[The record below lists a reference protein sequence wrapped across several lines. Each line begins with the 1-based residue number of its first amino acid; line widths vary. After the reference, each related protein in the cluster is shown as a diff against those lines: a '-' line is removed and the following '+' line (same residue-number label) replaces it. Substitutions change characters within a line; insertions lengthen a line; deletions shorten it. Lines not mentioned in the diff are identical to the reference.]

1 MAASG
6 SPRDRWDK
14 AEVVFRALGS
24 VLTPLAIASLGYFG
38 NRYLQDNQER
48 EARNRLQTELMSK
61 REESESTLRKDMF
74 KSILDSFLTP
84 GASSTV
90 DKMLKLELLTYNFY
104 ESFNLKPVFS
114 HFNENLMH
122 RANALARNGRHP
134 EPSDRNRRLA
144 CGDGSRAALEACQ
157 AHLTELARYIAEKQ
171 RAMLEQVGRKFDMT
185 LSLKAL
191 EGSSKVVGVPLND
204 ATLSLR
210 PGVEWNFR
218 LDALEADVAT
228 KRIRVRL
235 FVQQLP
241 RGHQT
246 PYEFWVEPFDF
257 PIIDNIRLS
266 DDERF
271 AVVLT
276 SFEVEKGFAELTAVY
291 FPGTYASLKEKP
303 YLDEA
308 IRRLAPDSAVR
319 R

>member
-1 MAASG
+1 
-6 SPRDRWDK
+6 
-14 AEVVFRALGS
+14 
-24 VLTPLAIASLGYFG
+24 
-38 NRYLQDNQER
+38 
-48 EARNRLQTELMSK
+48 
-61 REESESTLRKDMF
+61 MF

-84 GASSTV
+84 RASSTV
-90 DKMLKLELLTYNFY
+90 DKMLQLELLTYNFY
-104 ESFNLKPVFS
+104 ESFNLKPIFFY
-114 HFNENLMH
+114 FNETLAHCM
-122 RANALARNGRHP
+122 NAFAGNGRHP
-134 EPSDRNRRLA
+134 ERSDRNRPQT

-157 AHLTELARYIAEKQ
+157 THLAELARYIAEKQ
-171 RAMLEQVGRKFDMT
+171 RAMLEQVGKKFDMT

-191 EGSSKVVGVPLND
+191 GDLPKGVGVTLNE

-210 PGVEWNFR
+210 DGVEWYFQ
-218 LDALEADVAT
+218 LSALEADLAN

-241 RGHQT
+241 HGHQT

-266 DDERF
+266 GDERF

-291 FPGTYASLKEKP
+291 FPGMYASLKEKP

-308 IRRLAPDSAVR
+308 IRRLARDSAVR
-319 R
+319 REIK